1 MARSEKKEAETVV
14 SNVASKV
21 APRRILSRTTPTS
34 QYGALFIML
43 LLTFVLVGSLPNST
57 WSLLVVLVV
66 ESATLIMALRATG
79 ARKLWVVW
87 SLILVGLGLIAGIT
101 NVAIG
106 STSLTKAISGVNV
119 VLIVIAPSSL
129 VRAVV
134 IRRKVDIQTVMAALC
149 FYVML
154 GLFFVFLFSGIQS
167 ITGHHFFAQT
177 ERGSQSDFL
186 YFSFATLTTVGYG
199 DLTAAYPPGRTL
211 AVAEAMLGQLYLVTV
226 VAVLV
231 SNLRPMMA
239 RKELTK
245 SPVGEVLNDV
255 EEVT

>member
-1 MARSEKKEAETVV
+1 VARSQNKEAGTVV
-14 SNVASKV
+14 NSVASKV
-21 APRRILSRTTPTS
+21 APRRILSRTRPTS
-34 QYGALFIML
+34 QYGALFVML
-43 LLTFVLVGSLPNST
+43 LLTFVLVGSLPNNK
-57 WSLLVVLVV
+57 WSLLAVLII
-66 ESATLIMALRATG
+66 ESATLLLALRATG
-79 ARKLWVVW
+79 ARKLWMAW

-106 STSLTKAISGVNV
+106 STSLPKAIAGVSF
-119 VLIVIAPSSL
+119 VLILIAPASL
-129 VRAVV
+129 VRAVI
-134 IRRKVDIQTVMAALC
+134 IRRTVDIQTVMAALC

-154 GLFFVFLFSGIQS
+154 GLFFVFLFSAIQS
-167 ITGHHFFAQT
+167 ISGHHFFSQT
-177 ERGSQSDFL
+177 DRGSQSDFL

-231 SNLRPMMA
+231 SNLGPMA
-239 RKELTK
+239 VRKRTTK
-245 SPVGEVLNDV
+245 SPVGEVLDDV